1 MRNIG
6 KHNQKSLSALEKA
19 NMLNSPT
26 TGNNQLG
33 VIKYSKAVQM
43 LPHEQHLMI
52 HAQVNGKTVV
62 KKTSDVAILCQ
73 AEKYAKIYGVEYLN
87 NMIPTRGTSP
97 LQQAYDKAS
106 DDELLASIRS
116 KYVQRPSE
124 IMAEEYISLNAAR
137 NIEQNVEDYI
147 QSRQQQAKQTSNS
160 EGAE

>member
-52 HAQVNGKTVV
+52 RAQVNGKTVV

-87 NMIPTRGTSP
+87 NMIPSRGTSP

-106 DDELLASIRS
+106 DDELLASVRS

-124 IMAEEYISLNAAR
+124 IMAEEHMSLVALRNMEERVKDRIS
-137 NIEQNVEDYI
+137 EQQV
-147 QSRQQQAKQTSNS
+147 QQQTSNS